1 MTCLKATILGG
12 ALALTLGA
20 GAATAQVVTVASG
33 AQGSLAY
40 NTGQAVAKVANE
52 AGIIARTQPLV
63 GYLPL
68 INSGEVDFG
77 FSNGVEAEYA
87 YTGTGNY
94 DRAHPNMRLVGTM
107 FPLTTSIMAPCDL
120 GLTSVAELKDKA
132 GDLRIASEYTS
143 STIIPFYIAGGLAN
157 AGLSYDDFQKV
168 PVASFVAGINALGDE
183 LVDVA
188 LVSLN
193 SGAGQQAAVK
203 LQDRGGLCYISLDN
217 SEAGQAAFKEFLP
230 AGNIVSLPQ
239 NDKINGLQD
248 YGANLMAI
256 PWVLLTN
263 GDVDDDLVY
272 EMTKAVVEGK
282 EALKASFGA
291 FARADA
297 ATMAPASEVPYHPG
311 ALKYFEEAGIAVG
324 Q

>member
-1 MTCLKATILGG
+1 MTCLKGTILGG
-12 ALALTLGA
+12 ALVLTLGV

-120 GLTSVAELKDKA
+120 GLTSVADLKEQA

-157 AGLSYDDFQKV
+157 AGLGYDDFQQV

-230 AGNIVSLPQ
+230 AGNIVTLPQ

>member
-1 MTCLKATILGG
+1 MTCLKGTMLGG
-12 ALALTLGA
+12 ALALTLGV

-120 GLTSVAELKDKA
+120 GLTSVAELKEQA

-157 AGLSYDDFQKV
+157 AGLGYNDFQQV

-203 LQDRGGLCYISLDN
+203 LQDRGGLCYISLDK